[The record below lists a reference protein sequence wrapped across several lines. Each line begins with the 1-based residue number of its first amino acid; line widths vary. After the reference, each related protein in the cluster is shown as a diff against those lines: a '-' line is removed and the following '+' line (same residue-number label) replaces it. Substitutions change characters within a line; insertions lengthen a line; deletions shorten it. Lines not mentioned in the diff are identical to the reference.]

1 MAMTH
6 KQAMARKTASLD
18 ELREKFKQAKIAI
31 LTDYRG
37 ADAGLSVKDITLL
50 RAKLREQDG
59 EYKVVKNTLA
69 RKVVNEM
76 GITGLDNHFENPTAI
91 AFGYK
96 DPVTLAKALSDF
108 LKDRKQK
115 PPYIKAAFMDGEI
128 LDTRGIDALAALPS
142 REVIYQQLLGLM
154 IAPHQQLM
162 RLLNEP
168 GRRMA
173 SIAHQISEKQP
184 AGETPSQDAEPV
196 AQAAES
202 QEAEPAAAS

>member
-6 KQAMARKTASLD
+6 KQAMARKSASLD
-18 ELREKFKQAKIAI
+18 ELRDKFTRAKIAI

-37 ADAGLSVKDITLL
+37 DGNGLDVKDITSL
-50 RAKLREQDG
+50 RGKLREQDG

-69 RKVVNEM
+69 RKVVNEL
-76 GITGLDNHFENPTAI
+76 GITGLDSHFENPTAI

-96 DPVTLAKALSDF
+96 DPVTLAKALTEF

-115 PPYIKAAFMDGEI
+115 PPYIKAAFMEGEV
-128 LDTRGIDALAALPS
+128 LDVRGIDALASLPS
-142 REVIYQQLLGLM
+142 REVIYQQLLGML

-162 RLLNEP
+162 RLLQEP

-184 AGETPSQDAEPV
+184 EAAPAE
-196 AQAAES
+196 A
-202 QEAEPAAAS
+202 

>member
-1 MAMTH
+1 MALTH
-6 KQAMARKTASLD
+6 KQAMARKSESLD
-18 ELREKFKQAKIAI
+18 ELRDKFKRAKIAI

-37 ADAGLSVKDITLL
+37 ETQGLDVKEITSL
-50 RAKLREQDG
+50 RAKLREQSG

-69 RKVVNEM
+69 RTVAHEL
-76 GITGLDNHFENPTAI
+76 GITKLDGHFENPTAI

-115 PPYIKAAFMDGEI
+115 PPYIKAALMDGEV
-128 LDTRGIDALAALPS
+128 LDPKGIDALAALPS
-142 REVIYQQLLGLM
+142 REVIYQRLLGLL

-168 GRRMA
+168 ARRMA
-173 SIAHQISEKQP
+173 SITHQVSQKQP
-184 AGETPSQDAEPV
+184 AAE
-196 AQAAES
+196 AAAAE
-202 QEAEPAAAS
+202 

>member
-1 MAMTH
+1 MALTH
-6 KQAMARKTASLD
+6 KQAMARKSASLD
-18 ELREKFKQAKIAI
+18 DLREKFKQAKIAI

-37 ADAGLSVKDITLL
+37 AEHGMDVKDITAL
-50 RAKLREQDG
+50 RAKLREQNG

-69 RKVVNEM
+69 RKVMNEL
-76 GITGLDNHFENPTAI
+76 GVTGLDRHFENPTAI

-108 LKDRKQK
+108 LKERKQK
-115 PPYIKAAFMDGEI
+115 PPYIKAAIMDGEL
-128 LDTRGIDALAALPS
+128 LDARGIDALAALPS

-173 SIAHQISEKQP
+173 SIARQISEGKT
-184 AGETPSQDAEPV
+184 GESSSSETPSETAS
-196 AQAAES
+196 ES